1 MLPPDKPPASIC
13 ILRLSAL
20 GDVTHVVPV
29 VRAIRNHWPDTAI
42 TWIIGKHEH
51 GLVAGMDE
59 LEFLPFDKRAGWA
72 EVRRLRAQLR
82 HREFDVLLHMQVA
95 LRANLLSLLVKAPIR
110 LGWDK
115 PRSQDR
121 HTWFINHSIRSVP
134 HQHQVEGFLEFARA
148 LGVPVSHPVWQLPV
162 REDDRAWA
170 TRVVAGDRPVLMICP
185 CSSQLVRN
193 WRTRRY
199 AEVADHA
206 VSELGMRVVLCGGP
220 SRLEAQTGSDI
231 EAAMKH
237 PCSNLIGKD
246 TLGRFMALLERATV
260 LISPDSGPA
269 HIASALGTPV
279 IGLYA
284 ATWSRRT
291 GPYNSL
297 DWCIDKFPEATRR
310 YRDKAPNE
318 LRWGTHLHAADVMDL
333 ITVDE
338 VIDRLSSFMT
348 TLSSSSRPGMPGVES
363 QRTQ

>member
-148 LGVPVSHPVWQLPV
+148 LGVPVSHLANPGGRGGSAGLDDLSLLQPAGAQL
-162 REDDRAWA
+162 A
-170 TRVVAGDRPVLMICP
+170 
-185 CSSQLVRN
+185 
-193 WRTRRY
+193 
-199 AEVADHA
+199 HA
-206 VSELGMRVVLCGGP
+206 ALCG
-220 SRLEAQTGSDI
+220 
-231 EAAMKH
+231 
-237 PCSNLIGKD
+237 
-246 TLGRFMALLERATV
+246 
-260 LISPDSGPA
+260 
-269 HIASALGTPV
+269 
-279 IGLYA
+279 
-284 ATWSRRT
+284 SRR
-291 GPYNSL
+291 S
-297 DWCIDKFPEATRR
+297 RR
-310 YRDKAPNE
+310 
-318 LRWGTHLHAADVMDL
+318 
-333 ITVDE
+333 
-338 VIDRLSSFMT
+338 
-348 TLSSSSRPGMPGVES
+348 
-363 QRTQ
+363 